1 LIIAEILVPA
11 IEIYLVMGIL
21 FGIAFVTRGVQVI
34 DHAAEGTGW
43 GFRLI
48 ILPGVA
54 AFWPVLLWR
63 WIRKAQPP
71 EERNA
76 HRDRTRR
83 GGP

>member
-1 LIIAEILVPA
+1 MNIVELLVLA
-11 IEIYLVMGIL
+11 VEIYLVVGVL
-21 FGIAFVTRGVQVI
+21 LGIAFVTRGVQAI

-54 AFWPVLLWR
+54 ALWPFLLRR
-63 WIRKAQPP
+63 WIRKAQPA

-76 HRDRTRR
+76 HRDRVR
-83 GGP
+83 GNAR

>member
-1 LIIAEILVPA
+1 MILAEIVV
-11 IEIYLVMGIL
+11 IVVEIYLVVGVL
-21 FGIAFVTRGVQVI
+21 FGIAFVTRGVQAI
-34 DHAAEGTGW
+34 DHAAAGTGW

-54 AFWPVLLWR
+54 AFWPVLLRR

-76 HRDRTRR
+76 HRHRTR
-83 GGP
+83 GEAP

>member
-1 LIIAEILVPA
+1 MVVAEILVLV

-21 FGIAFVTRGVQVI
+21 FGIAFVTRGVQAI
-34 DHAAEGTGW
+34 DHAAAGTGW

-54 AFWPVLLWR
+54 AVWPLLLRR
-63 WIRKAQPP
+63 WIRKSQPT

-76 HRDRTRR
+76 HRDRAREAQR
-83 GGP
+83 

>member
-1 LIIAEILVPA
+1 MIVAEILVLVV
-11 IEIYLVMGIL
+11 EIYLVVGIL
-21 FGIAFVTRGVQVI
+21 FGIVFVTRGVQTI

-54 AFWPVLLWR
+54 AFWPLLLGR
-63 WIRKAQPP
+63 WIRRAQPG

-76 HRDRTRR
+76 HRDRAR
-83 GGP
+83 GDRP

>member
-1 LIIAEILVPA
+1 MFVAETLVA
-11 IEIYLVMGIL
+11 VVEIYLVVGIL
-21 FGIAFVTRGVQVI
+21 FGIVFVTRGVQAI

-54 AFWPVLLWR
+54 VFWPLLLRR
-63 WIRKAQPP
+63 WIRRVQPP

-76 HRDRTRR
+76 HRDRARR
-83 GGP
+83 SAR